1 MPSKKKIK
9 GTDVVI
15 PIPNATAESTVVI
28 PIPNATGPVI
38 VIPLSNGEQG
48 TCVECRHMLTG
59 SWRGPTC
66 LNKQSPKYS
75 QRVKDAGTCDFF
87 GGKGSRAPEPVI
99 ATEGLYDPEPRTDLQ
114 ELLDRETEARDD

>member
-9 GTDVVI
+9 MDPEPVVVL
-15 PIPNATAESTVVI
+15 PHEQAVAVPSR
-28 PIPNATGPVI
+28 
-38 VIPLSNGEQG
+38 EQG
-48 TCVECRHMLTG
+48 SCIQCHHMLTG

-87 GGKGSRAPEPVI
+87 SGKGSRAPEPVL
-99 ATEGLYDPEPRTDLQ
+99 AEGLYDPEPRTDLQ

>member
-9 GTDVVI
+9 MDPEPVVAQSQSVMVEQH
-15 PIPNATAESTVVI
+15 NVR
-28 PIPNATGPVI
+28 
-38 VIPLSNGEQG
+38 EQG
-48 TCVECRHMLTG
+48 TCIECRHMLTG

-87 GGKGSRAPEPVI
+87 TSRGSRAPEPVL
-99 ATEGLYDPEPRTDLQ
+99 AEGLYDPEPRTDLQ